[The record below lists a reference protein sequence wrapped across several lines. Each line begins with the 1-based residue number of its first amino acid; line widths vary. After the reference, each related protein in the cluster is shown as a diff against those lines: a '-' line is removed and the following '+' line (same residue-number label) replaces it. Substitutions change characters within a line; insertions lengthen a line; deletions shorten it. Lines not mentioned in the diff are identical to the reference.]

1 MKAEHLP
8 IPGLMLLEPTVH
20 HDERGFL
27 YESFNQRAFN
37 EATGTD
43 YQFVQDNHTRST
55 KGVLRGMHYQS
66 QQPQGKLVRAVR
78 GAVYDVV
85 VDVRRD
91 SPAFGRWYGL
101 ELNESSHVQLWIPPG
116 LAHGFLTLS
125 DDAELLYK
133 MTDYYEPQLQSC
145 LAWNDP
151 SVGIAWPLQQ
161 HGIVQ
166 PILSAKDKA
175 GKALFEI

>member
-1 MKAEHLP
+1 MKATRLA
-8 IPGLMLLEPTVH
+8 IPEVVLIEPKVFG
-20 HDERGFL
+20 DARGFFF
-27 YESFNQRAFN
+27 ESFNQRVFD
-37 EATGTD
+37 ELTGTKHT
-43 YQFVQDNHTRST
+43 FVQDNHSRSA

-125 DDAELLYK
+125 DEAELLYK
-133 MTDYYEPQLQSC
+133 MTDYYAPQLQSC

-151 SVGIAWPLQQ
+151 SVAIAWPLQQ

>member
-1 MKAEHLP
+1 MKAGHLP

-27 YESFNQRAFN
+27 YESFNQRAFT

-145 LAWNDP
+145 LAWTDP
-151 SVGIAWPLQQ
+151 SVGLAWPLQQ
-161 HGIVQ
+161 HGIVR
-166 PILSAKDKA
+166 PLLSAKDQA
-175 GKALFEI
+175 GKTLFGI